1 MYKEYNVYVKHKGYR
16 IEFSEEKNL
25 LLKETRGISF
35 EDAVTAFG
43 AGGLLDVI
51 DHPNQNKHKG
61 QKIMFLIIHDYVY
74 AVPYIEKADK
84 LFLKTIYPS
93 RAATKKYLEKR

>member
-1 MYKEYNVYVKHKGYR
+1 MPHFDWNQ
-16 IEFSEEKNL
+16 EKNAR
-25 LLKETRGISF
+25 LKETRGISF
-35 EDAVTAFG
+35 EDAVTALG

-51 DHPNQNKHKG
+51 DHPNQRQHKG
-61 QKIMFLIIHDYVY
+61 QKIMFLIINDYVW
-74 AVPYIEKADK
+74 AVPYIEQQDK